1 MQLQGASKPSPK
13 LDGWICESQVSGLV
27 SAVDTH
33 GWTGYVFEDTYYKA
47 WDSSKDSNMFYSK
60 PGFYFPDALTAGALD
75 STRFLEPRQYFLKV
89 FQIRIDQAF
98 REWRALVD
106 VLEQTMKQ

>member
-1 MQLQGASKPSPK
+1 M
-13 LDGWICESQVSGLV
+13 SGLISV
-27 SAVDTH
+27 VDTH

-47 WDSSKDSNMFYSK
+47 WDSSKDFDMFCTNPS
-60 PGFYFPDALTAGALD
+60 FYFPDALTAGALD
-75 STRFLEPRQYFLKV
+75 STRFVDAGEYFLRV

-106 VLEQTMKQ
+106 VFERTVKQ

>member
-1 MQLQGASKPSPK
+1 M
-13 LDGWICESQVSGLV
+13 SGLV

-47 WDSSKDSNMFYSK
+47 WDSSKDSDMFYSK
-60 PGFYFPDALTAGALD
+60 PEFYFPDALTAGALD

-106 VLEQTMKQ
+106 VLEQTVKQ